1 MQCISLLQTF
11 KIIELLTL
19 LLRQFETSEP
29 QIVYEILWILINIE
43 ANDYEDTSYLNPL
56 ISNEVLSCFENLVTN
71 DYCDI
76 VDNALWVLLSL
87 TSKNNLQREALLSH
101 PLYEKML
108 SLSNADNIELN
119 FVIGCLEFFT
129 FCVVD
134 VDYAKFEKQILKTL
148 ERLSL
153 EIYSQYKKISYWAFR
168 GIANI
173 SDLNCESSKLMKEI
187 LNSGIIVKILKTNFD
202 KKENILYF
210 SLKILVNVTSES
222 DDIIEKLIQMRLIDF
237 YEIMLEKYKN
247 NKDILLILLSGFVN
261 LTGGKNVFKKLVINS
276 VLFQEKIF
284 LKFLYADFQEIKFEM
299 INVIKNLSYSKDKEI
314 LLFLND
320 TAIINEIIHLLSL
333 ERSNVELSS
342 QYMKI
347 IANFL
352 LHYHNLQIEKKQN
365 FYYIAEKFK
374 DLLTNANTFVS
385 SEEIEK
391 YLNVIN
397 IINN

>member
-19 LLRQFETSEP
+19 LLRQFEKSEP

-56 ISNEVLSCFENLVTN
+56 ISNEVLSCFENLITN

-101 PLYEKML
+101 PLYEKIL

-202 KKENILYF
+202 KKENILYC

-284 LKFLYADFQEIKFEM
+284 LKFLYADSQEIKFEM

-320 TAIINEIIHLLSL
+320 TAIVNEIINLLSL

-385 SEEIEK
+385 SEEMEK

>member
-19 LLRQFETSEP
+19 LLRQFEKSEP

-56 ISNEVLSCFENLVTN
+56 ISNEVLSCFENLITN

-202 KKENILYF
+202 KKENILFF

-261 LTGGKNVFKKLVINS
+261 LTGGKNLFKKLVINS

-284 LKFLYADFQEIKFEM
+284 LKFLYANSQEIKLEM

-320 TAIINEIIHLLSL
+320 TAIINEIINLLSL

-385 SEEIEK
+385 SEEMEK
-391 YLNVIN
+391 YLNVLN

>member
-1 MQCISLLQTF
+1 MQCISLLQTY

-19 LLRQFETSEP
+19 LLRQFEKSEP

-43 ANDYEDTSYLNPL
+43 ANDYQDTSYLNPL
-56 ISNEVLSCFENLVTN
+56 ISNEVLSCFDNLITN

-87 TSKNNLQREALLSH
+87 TSKSISQREALLSH
-101 PLYEKML
+101 PLYDKML

-119 FVIGCLEFFT
+119 FVIGSLEFFT

-134 VDYAKFEKQILKTL
+134 VDYGKFEKQILKTL

-153 EIYSQYKKISYWAFR
+153 EIYSQYTKIAYWAFR

-173 SDLNCESSKLMKEI
+173 SDLNCESNKLMKEI

-202 KKENILYF
+202 KKENFIFF

-237 YEIMLEKYKN
+237 YEIMLEKYKS

-261 LTGGKNVFKKLVINS
+261 LTGGKNEFKKLVINS
-276 VLFQEKIF
+276 ILFQEKIF
-284 LKFLYADFQEIKFEM
+284 LKFLYSDSQEIKCEM
-299 INVIKNLSYSKDKEI
+299 INVIKNLSYSKDKDI

-320 TAIINEIIHLLSL
+320 SGIITEILNLLFL
-333 ERSNVELSS
+333 ERSNVVLSS

-352 LHYHNLQIEKKQN
+352 LHYHNLKIEKKQN
-365 FYYIAEKFK
+365 FYYISGKFK
-374 DLLTNANTFVS
+374 DLLTNTNNFLS
-385 SEEIEK
+385 DEEMEK
-391 YLNVIN
+391 YFNVIN

>member
-19 LLRQFETSEP
+19 LLRQFEKSEP

-56 ISNEVLSCFENLVTN
+56 ISNEVLSCFENLITN

-202 KKENILYF
+202 KKENILFF

-222 DDIIEKLIQMRLIDF
+222 DDIIEKLVQMRLIDF

-261 LTGGKNVFKKLVINS
+261 LTGGKNLFKKLVINS

-284 LKFLYADFQEIKFEM
+284 LKFLYADSQEIKLEM

-320 TAIINEIIHLLSL
+320 TAIINEIINLLSL

-352 LHYHNLQIEKKQN
+352 LHSHNLQIEKKQN

-385 SEEIEK
+385 SEEMEK

>member
-19 LLRQFETSEP
+19 LLRQFEKSEP

-56 ISNEVLSCFENLVTN
+56 ISNEVLSCFENLITN

-202 KKENILYF
+202 KKENILFF

-261 LTGGKNVFKKLVINS
+261 LTGGKNLFKKLVINS

-284 LKFLYADFQEIKFEM
+284 LKFLYADSQEIKLEM

-320 TAIINEIIHLLSL
+320 TAIINEIINLLSL

-352 LHYHNLQIEKKQN
+352 LHSHNLQIEKKQN

-385 SEEIEK
+385 SEEMEK

>member
-19 LLRQFETSEP
+19 LLRQFEKSEP

-56 ISNEVLSCFENLVTN
+56 ITNEVLSCFENLITN

-202 KKENILYF
+202 KKENILFF

-261 LTGGKNVFKKLVINS
+261 LTGGKNLFKKLVINS

-284 LKFLYADFQEIKFEM
+284 LKFLYADSQEIKLEM

-320 TAIINEIIHLLSL
+320 TAIINEIINLLSL

-385 SEEIEK
+385 SEEMEK

>member
-19 LLRQFETSEP
+19 LLRQFEKSEP

-56 ISNEVLSCFENLVTN
+56 ISNEVLSCFENLITN

-202 KKENILYF
+202 KKENILFF

-261 LTGGKNVFKKLVINS
+261 LTGGKNLFKKLVINS

-284 LKFLYADFQEIKFEM
+284 LKFLYADSQEIKLEM

-320 TAIINEIIHLLSL
+320 TAIINEIINLLSL

-385 SEEIEK
+385 SEEMEK

>member
-19 LLRQFETSEP
+19 LLRQFEKSEP

-56 ISNEVLSCFENLVTN
+56 ISNEVLSCFENLITN

-134 VDYAKFEKQILKTL
+134 VDYAKFEKQLLKTL

-202 KKENILYF
+202 KKENILFF

-261 LTGGKNVFKKLVINS
+261 LTGGKNLFKKLVINS

-284 LKFLYADFQEIKFEM
+284 LKFLYADSQEIKLEM

-320 TAIINEIIHLLSL
+320 TAIINEIINLLSL

-385 SEEIEK
+385 SEEMEK

>member
-19 LLRQFETSEP
+19 LLRQFEKSEP

-56 ISNEVLSCFENLVTN
+56 ISNEVLSCFENLITN

-76 VDNALWVLLSL
+76 VDNVLWVLLSL

-284 LKFLYADFQEIKFEM
+284 LKFLYADSQEIKFEM

-320 TAIINEIIHLLSL
+320 TAIVNEIINLLSL

>member
-19 LLRQFETSEP
+19 LLRQFEKSEP

-56 ISNEVLSCFENLVTN
+56 ISNEVLSCFENLITN

-129 FCVVD
+129 FCVGD

-202 KKENILYF
+202 KKENILFF

-261 LTGGKNVFKKLVINS
+261 LTGGKNLFKKLVINS

-284 LKFLYADFQEIKFEM
+284 LKFLYADSQEIKLEM

-320 TAIINEIIHLLSL
+320 TAIINEIINLLSL

-385 SEEIEK
+385 SEEMEK

>member
-19 LLRQFETSEP
+19 LLRQFEKSEP

-56 ISNEVLSCFENLVTN
+56 ISNEVLSCFENLITN

-173 SDLNCESSKLMKEI
+173 RDLNCESSKLMNEI

-284 LKFLYADFQEIKFEM
+284 LKFLYADTQEIKFEM
-299 INVIKNLSYSKDKEI
+299 TNVIKNLSYSKDKEI
-314 LLFLND
+314 LLFLNN

-385 SEEIEK
+385 SEEMEK

>member
-19 LLRQFETSEP
+19 LLRQFEKSEP

-56 ISNEVLSCFENLVTN
+56 ISNEVLSCFENLITN

-202 KKENILYF
+202 KKENILFF

-247 NKDILLILLSGFVN
+247 NKDILLILLSGFAN
-261 LTGGKNVFKKLVINS
+261 LTGGKNLFKKLVINS

-284 LKFLYADFQEIKFEM
+284 LKFLYADSQEIKLEM

-320 TAIINEIIHLLSL
+320 TAIINEIINLLSL

-385 SEEIEK
+385 SEEMEK

>member
-19 LLRQFETSEP
+19 LLRQFEKSEP

-56 ISNEVLSCFENLVTN
+56 ISNEVLSCFENLITN

-76 VDNALWVLLSL
+76 VDNVLWVLLSL

-284 LKFLYADFQEIKFEM
+284 LKFLYADSQEIKFEM

-320 TAIINEIIHLLSL
+320 TAIINEIINLLSL